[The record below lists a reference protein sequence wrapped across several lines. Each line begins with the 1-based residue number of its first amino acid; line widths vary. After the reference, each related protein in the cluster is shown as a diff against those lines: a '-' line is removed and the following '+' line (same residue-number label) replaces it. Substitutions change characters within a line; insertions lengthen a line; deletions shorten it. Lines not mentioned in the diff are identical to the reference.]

1 MFPAR
6 VDGAEVEAFV
16 VVLAEIVVQAKI
28 VVTVAT
34 IESEEAV
41 GVIAVK
47 AMKAVG
53 IGDMAALEGTRA
65 VIEVEAEVEVEG
77 GNSVGIEVE
86 AIVGTI
92 VVEKEAIM
100 EMVIEDVL
108 LSAVAVLLS
117 GETLKVPILTSII
130 LIWKLLQQQVLSKKK
145 KMTT

>member
-86 AIVGTI
+86 AIVGMI

>member
-65 VIEVEAEVEVEG
+65 VIEVEAEVEG
-77 GNSVGIEVE
+77 GISVGIEVE
-86 AIVGTI
+86 AIVGMI

-108 LSAVAVLLS
+108 LPAVAVLLS
-117 GETLKVPILTSII
+117 GETLKVPILTNII
-130 LIWKLLQQQVLSKKK
+130 LIWKLLQEQVLSKKK

>member
-65 VIEVEAEVEVEG
+65 VIEVEAEVEG
-77 GNSVGIEVE
+77 GISVGIEVE

-117 GETLKVPILTSII
+117 GETLKVPILTNII
-130 LIWKLLQQQVLSKKK
+130 LIWKLLQEQVLSKKK